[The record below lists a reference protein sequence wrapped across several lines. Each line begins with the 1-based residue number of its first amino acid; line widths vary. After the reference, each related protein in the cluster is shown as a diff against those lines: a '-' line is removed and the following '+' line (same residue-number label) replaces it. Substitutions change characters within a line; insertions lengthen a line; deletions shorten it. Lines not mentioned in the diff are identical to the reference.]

1 VDGKRSLVGHEASA
15 APLFEVTSQRWSS
28 AYGSPKTRAR
38 PTALRFTTS
47 SAGTLGT
54 AGCFSFYPGKNL
66 GARSDGDAVVTDN
79 DELAARCG

>member
-1 VDGKRSLVGHEASA
+1 VEFGLRIAEDARQAHARQAHGASFHDG
-15 APLFEVTSQRWSS
+15 QRRK
-28 AYGSPKTRAR
+28 Y
-38 PTALRFTTS
+38 
-47 SAGTLGT
+47 AGTLGT